1 MLRYVQPVVLIV
13 MTVWA
18 VLDAVRSG
26 VFVWGTFG
34 AYSSIPYLLV
44 LGMLSQ
50 LIATTRSVSRN
61 AMGLFLLMFIGYW
74 MALGS
79 LTPSSFAS
87 SKDVEWAFLFVAC
100 ITAASVM
107 AAGMAVQKEL

>member
-1 MLRYVQPVVLIV
+1 MRKLFPILLILV
-13 MTVWA
+13 TAWA

-50 LIATTRSVSRN
+50 LVAATRSVSRN